1 MHVLNVN
8 TISVCMLKCD
18 ITYQCCYFSIMYF
31 NITDKNEVLKVCKW
45 LSDLKRKK
53 KIARGNRK
61 FHASSFSKYESIKK
75 KKKLYIERRVTT
87 FVERQLIYKAWNK
100 KA

>member
-1 MHVLNVN
+1 M
-8 TISVCMLKCD
+8 TQWFK
-18 ITYQCCYFSIMYF
+18 
-31 NITDKNEVLKVCKW
+31 KE
-45 LSDLKRKK
+45 K

-61 FHASSFSKYESIKK
+61 FHASSFSEYESMKLL